1 MRRVAGMVLGLVVAA
16 VCVRLGLWQ
25 LDRHAERRAWNTQAE
40 ARLAAPPVTL
50 TSGAAPAD
58 TAGLT
63 YRRARAV
70 GVFGFADQVTEGNKT
85 YQGAPGVYVVTP
97 LRFADGTGI
106 LVNRGWAYA
115 ADGMTADLA
124 SLAELDTAS
133 VEGVLLPP
141 SGRLAT
147 RPESLAVGY
156 PLFPL
161 ILRRSERPDTLPA
174 GLAPALLPARD
185 AGPHLAYAFQWF
197 AFAVIGVVGGMLL
210 ARRSGSGRPVSS

>member
-1 MRRVAGMVLGLVVAA
+1 MRVAGVVLGLVVAA

-25 LDRHAERRAWNTQAE
+25 LDRHAERRAWNTQVE

-50 TSGAAPAD
+50 TSGAATVDAD
-58 TAGLT
+58 DLT

-70 GVFGFADQVTEGNKT
+70 GVFAFADQVTEGNKS
-85 YQGAPGVYVVTP
+85 YRGAPGVYVVTP

-106 LVNRGWAYA
+106 LVNRGWTYA
-115 ADGMTADLA
+115 PDGMTANLA
-124 SLAELDTAS
+124 PLTELDTAS

-147 RPESLAVGY
+147 RPESLPVGY

-161 ILRRSERPDTLPA
+161 ILRRTERPDALPA

-185 AGPHLAYAFQWF
+185 AGSHLSYAFQWF
-197 AFAVIGVVGGMLL
+197 AFAVIGVVGGVLL